1 MIDNLR
7 ISDKTDSMSDDKSSY
22 QCKSVQFDSPILIES
37 SDCDSDTGIQ
47 SFFIAGKRG
56 ATSPTKPQSKKKKI
70 DRTDNALHNN
80 QDELGKQILN
90 FYETT

>member
-7 ISDKTDSMSDDKSSY
+7 ISDKTDSMSDDKSTY

-37 SDCDSDTGIQ
+37 SDFDSDTGIQ
-47 SFFIAGKRG
+47 SFFIAG
-56 ATSPTKPQSKKKKI
+56 KPQSKKKKI
-70 DRTDNALHNN
+70 DRTDNAL
-80 QDELGKQILN
+80 QPRRIGEKILN

>member
-1 MIDNLR
+1 MIDILR
-7 ISDKTDSMSDDKSSY
+7 IRDKTDSMPDDKSTY

-37 SDCDSDTGIQ
+37 SDFDSDTGIQ

-56 ATSPTKPQSKKKKI
+56 RQVPKNHRVRRRRLTG
-70 DRTDNALHNN
+70 RTTPCN

-90 FYETT
+90 F